1 VRVNRREQFVSW
13 MFRSRREAHR
23 VRDGFVA
30 YLIVVAQGFFWAGV
44 TDIRHLAWW
53 RQLGIIAIFSVL
65 PYLVLW
71 GILREKEE
79 KRQRED
85 METHGIEPSTAADHW
100 RSLAL
105 NQAEVVLGQ
114 SSPADFETT
123 QNAAS
128 MCVAVVSNLEG
139 AEAWRASYDSLDSF
153 YAAYEA
159 RHPDIRLYAA
169 VWDEIH
175 DPNDPPHGTG
185 ALIAQRIAARRA
197 QSG

>member
-1 VRVNRREQFVSW
+1 
-13 MFRSRREAHR
+13 MFGSRREAHR
-23 VRDGFVA
+23 VRDGLYA

-44 TDIRHLAWW
+44 TDTRDLAWW

-65 PYLVLW
+65 PYLFLS
-71 GILREKEE
+71 GILRERDE

-85 METHGIEPSTAADHW
+85 MEVQGSEPPTPRDTW
-100 RSLAL
+100 RSLVL

-114 SSPADFETT
+114 SAPAGFETT
-123 QNAAS
+123 QNGAS

-139 AEAWRASYDSLDSF
+139 AEAWRAGYDSLESF

-169 VWDEIH
+169 AWDEVQAD
-175 DPNDPPHGTG
+175 DPNDPPNGTG
-185 ALIAQRIAARRA
+185 ALIAQRIAAHRA
-197 QSG
+197 QSRREG